1 MGLYTRVLVPI
12 YDSCFALGS
21 KLFFH
26 QRHKQCAIF
35 YSTFW
40 VSVKHH
46 MLWAMKQRPSVFVPP
61 TFLLVALF
69 VMFSGAQRIY
79 HSQEWPSNDYEN
91 DNQILKE
98 IKNVINELT
107 HLVWTE
113 WWTDTLTKQRTR
125 TKWVYLSEMVMI
137 SIDFNAIY
145 L

>member
-26 QRHKQCAIF
+26 QRHKQCTIF

-40 VSVKHH
+40 VSLQHH

-79 HSQEWPSNDYEN
+79 HPQEWPSNNCEN
-91 DNQILKE
+91 DNQILKK
-98 IKNVINELT
+98 IKKTSSMNWHTWSNT
-107 HLVWTE
+107 YK
-113 WWTDTLTKQRTR
+113 TKNSD
-125 TKWVYLSEMVMI
+125 KV
-137 SIDFNAIY
+137 SIFVRNGYDIY
-145 L
+145 WF

>member
-40 VSVKHH
+40 VSVQHH

-79 HSQEWPSNDYEN
+79 HPQEWPSNDCEN
-91 DNQILKE
+91 DNQILKKKKTSSMNWHTWSNTYKT
-98 IKNVINELT
+98 KNSDKV
-107 HLVWTE
+107 
-113 WWTDTLTKQRTR
+113 
-125 TKWVYLSEMVMI
+125 
-137 SIDFNAIY
+137 SIFVRNGYDIY
-145 L
+145 WF

>member
-40 VSVKHH
+40 VSVQHH

-79 HSQEWPSNDYEN
+79 HPQEWPSNDCEN
-91 DNQILKE
+91 DNQILK
-98 IKNVINELT
+98 KKKS
-107 HLVWTE
+107 HQ
-113 WWTDTLTKQRTR
+113 WTDTPGQTLTKQRTR

>member
-40 VSVKHH
+40 VSVQHH

-79 HSQEWPSNDYEN
+79 HPQEWPSNDCEN
-91 DNQILKE
+91 DNQILKKKKSSMNWHTWSNTYKT
-98 IKNVINELT
+98 KNSDKV
-107 HLVWTE
+107 
-113 WWTDTLTKQRTR
+113 
-125 TKWVYLSEMVMI
+125 
-137 SIDFNAIY
+137 SIFVRNGYDIY
-145 L
+145 WF

>member
-40 VSVKHH
+40 VSVQHH

-79 HSQEWPSNDYEN
+79 HPQEWPSNDCEN
-91 DNQILKE
+91 DNQILK
-98 IKNVINELT
+98 KKKR
-107 HLVWTE
+107 HQ
-113 WWTDTLTKQRTR
+113 WTDTPGQTLTKQRTR